1 MKNLGKALFRQR
13 IKLDE
18 YLIAG
23 IDVLLKLLQIL
34 LVSKTDGSDSEQTEG
49 ILDLQLLLEDDYT
62 LFLHSLDKKYYLPFY
77 WEDMFEVYS
86 NLKKIFAILQTYFT
100 EKRIYKSRL
109 SFSHFLELEDRVL
122 ENIKCFFEEYLS
134 NRKYAEELLK
144 NNQHELQNFV
154 RLYYHGIASISREDA
169 QSHSTSRLL
178 EILLEINTVNN
189 TIQDLLQKIL
199 IGTNL

>member
-1 MKNLGKALFRQR
+1 MKNLGKVLFRQR
-13 IKLDE
+13 IKLDD

-23 IDVLLKLLQIL
+23 IEVLQKFLQSLL
-34 LVSKTDGSDSEQTEG
+34 GSEPGSSDTEQTEAM
-49 ILDLQLLLEDDYT
+49 LDLQLQLEDGYA
-62 LFLHSLDKKYYLPFY
+62 LFLRSLDKKYYLPFY

-86 NLKKIFAILQTYFT
+86 NLKKVFATLQTYST
-100 EKRIYKSRL
+100 EKRIYQSHYP
-109 SFSHFLELEDRVL
+109 FSHFFELEDRVL
-122 ENIKCFFEEYLS
+122 GNVSCFIGEYLS

-154 RLYYHGIASISREDA
+154 RLYYHGIASINREAA
-169 QSHSTSRLL
+169 QSHFTLRLL